1 MTYIYGCIIICVI
14 VQLLRYG
21 IVSVCFQSS
30 YTYCERFICCAP
42 ITQHIQSLLS
52 VHSLYFTS
60 ALHILVNMV
69 PSGCMHLSAMHLSA
83 VLLYMCNTSWLYLC
97 ILHFAHCVCTSWQS
111 VALLC
116 MQISELTEPVI
127 TCSTVKDVSNI
138 RIEVGTNGEMHVH
151 YVRTSI

>member
-1 MTYIYGCIIICVI
+1 MWLCNDRK
-14 VQLLRYG
+14 LLRYG
-21 IVSVCFQSS
+21 IISDCFQLSHMHG
-30 YTYCERFICCAP
+30 ERFICSAL
-42 ITQHIQSLLS
+42 ITQHQFLCS
-52 VHSLYFTS
+52 VHSLCIWPQRHFTWARYIS
-60 ALHILVNMV
+60 VNMV

-151 YVRTSI
+151 YVRTSIW